1 MGQLFDDVF
10 EKSGIYN
17 TLFFNVKP
25 VLKYRTVEILEKENP
40 SLYERW
46 KYLSKSKYKFDLDVI
61 HAVAGPMT
69 DETSEH
75 GEKIYQEHAP
85 YYAEFTKVIA
95 ITYAKVYVE
104 NGTLKRNLKK
114 IANEDEFVVLS
125 TFIDELHRV
134 SRDGAHSTPQFF
146 ETLCGH
152 NIISHD
158 IPVLMKKF
166 VEYREKFED
175 NKQIPLILK
184 KTLSAKPWESGVIDT
199 SEVWKFNGY
208 ERTPLMLIADYLGL
222 KKSVDLNSLD
232 EVSRKYWELMED
244 NKPDEALEYVSLQS
258 ATQTNLVIQLVNEL
272 RQL

>member
-17 TLFFNVKP
+17 TLFFNLKP
-25 VLKYRTVEILEKENP
+25 VLKYSTLEELEEENP

-46 KYLSKSKYKFDLDVI
+46 KYLSRTKYKNYPPDTKEQT
-61 HAVAGPMT
+61 PY
-69 DETSEH
+69 EH
-75 GEKIYQEHAP
+75 HAP
-85 YYAEFTKVIA
+85 YYAEFSKVIA
-95 ITYAKVYVE
+95 ITHAKVYVE
-104 NGTLKRNLKK
+104 NGTLKRHLKK

-125 TFIDELHRV
+125 TFIEELHRV
-134 SRDGAHSTPQFF
+134 SSDGAHSTPPFF

-158 IPVLMKKF
+158 IPVLIKKF
-166 VEYREKFED
+166 VEYRERFED
-175 NKQIPLILK
+175 NKQIPLIVK
-184 KTLSAKPWESGVIDT
+184 RTLSAKPWESDVIDT

-208 ERTPLMLIADYLGL
+208 DRTPLMLIADYLGL
-222 KKSVDLNSLD
+222 KKTVDLNPLD
-232 EVSRKYWELMED
+232 EVSRNYWELIQD
-244 NKPDEALEYVSLQS
+244 GKPDEALEYVSLQS